1 MKTLVQITGTLFFS
15 SLMLSSCLT
24 VYAPNAVNT
33 PLLQEKGE
41 FKAAIASNNLQLST
55 ALTDHVGVMVNGY
68 LNSHTSDDKT
78 FRNNGKGAEAGIG
91 YFTHTD
97 NRITYEA
104 YGGVGLYNVRIREA
118 SGAKTFDADATK
130 YFLQPSVGWVNQYV
144 EVALSPRLTVM
155 KYGQPEIRG
164 YSTDEQVMNYFD
176 TVNQKAHAFMEPT
189 LTVRGGYRF
198 VKLQLQIG
206 HSYKLSKGGINNDTG
221 IGSIGLIFDIG
232 QWYRTTK

>member
-1 MKTLVQITGTLFFS
+1 MKTLLQIAGTLLSS
-15 SLMLSSCLT
+15 SLMLTSCLT
-24 VYAPNAVNT
+24 VYVPNAVNT

-41 FKAAIASNNLQLST
+41 FKAAIATNNLQLST

-78 FRNNGKGAEAGIG
+78 FRNHGKGAEAGIG
-91 YFTHTD
+91 YFAHTS

-104 YGGVGLYNVRIREA
+104 FGGVGLYHVRIKEA
-118 SGAKTFDADATK
+118 NAAKTFDANATK

-144 EVALSPRLTVM
+144 EVALSPRLTVV
-155 KYGQPEIRG
+155 KYGQPDITG
-164 YSTDEQVMNYFD
+164 YSREEQVRNYFD
-176 TVNQKAHAFMEPT
+176 NVNHKAHAFLEPT

-206 HSYKLSKGGINNDTG
+206 HSYKLSEGAINNDTG